1 MKMRFGKKAWTAV
14 LAASMIA
21 AASMPGT
28 VSADSRK
35 VVTIGADLNESQRN
49 SIIKYFG
56 VDLNKV
62 DVIYVTNQDERDHL
76 GSHVPLEQIGTHTIS
91 CAYVQPK
98 SSGGIQVKTANF
110 NWVTSNMIASA
121 LSTSGVKNCDVI
133 AAAPFEVSGTGALT
147 GAIMA
152 YEAASGETLN
162 KAKKDTAVQ
171 EIVTTSQVA
180 ETVGQQQATQIV
192 NEIKI
197 QVIESGAEESDEEQ
211 IYQIVDA
218 VVGNSMEEDDAVEKV
233 ELSDEDREALRVLAE
248 SIAAQ
253 HYEYEDVKET
263 LERVERNVTENRT
276 PDVNVNVNID
286 NSNTNTATNEQNNEQ
301 TNEQNTNV
309 SQDQSNE
316 QTAAAE
322 QSAEASQELSDD
334 SILLNTDDSALGEE
348 VIMDATAQ
356 EAVPEDAVTIEQPQA
371 QPKTEEDSPFEI
383 VTQDEGGIAED
394 GTDLPAADD
403 TDDADL
409 PAADDAD
416 DADIPAADDE
426 FGTDLPAEDDGLD
439 TDLPAEDDEFD
450 TDLPAEDDEF
460 DTDIPAADDEF
471 VTDTDDTL
479 STDIPAAEDET
490 MQPQAEDGIDVPA
503 AEESA
508 EAPFAAIGS
517 DSGSA
522 AFDGFAIRIYTE
534 AGLVPASGEVTVR
547 DESGSEIMKADLS
560 SSSAFGAAEVTDPA
574 VLGNLGRDAA
584 NCIYVFT
591 DAERFGTLGPVSYTI
606 SANIVF
612 ADDDGSGS
620 AVPGTEKP
628 AAVLE
633 KEADFMESALT
644 IERDPASGFAAGG
657 RAVLNVA
664 LPEGGRAEISSS
676 DPGVAAPEVTE
687 IGGGSESSAEAPAA
701 GEQAVNVSLG
711 NPGEAELKAV
721 IYDGSGQLYGEETIA
736 VAVF

>member
-286 NSNTNTATNEQNNEQ
+286 NSTTNTATNEQNNEQ

-371 QPKTEEDSPFEI
+371 QPETEEDSPFEI

-394 GTDLPAADD
+394 GTDLQADD
-403 TDDADL
+403 AGNTDL

-426 FGTDLPAEDDGLD
+426 FGTDLPAEDDGLE
-439 TDLPAEDDEFD
+439 TDLLAEDDE
-450 TDLPAEDDEF
+450 P

-471 VTDTDDTL
+471 VTDTAETDDTL

-560 SSSAFGAAEVTDPA
+560 SSASWGAAEVTDPA
-574 VLGNLGRDAA
+574 VLGNLGRVAA

-591 DAERFGTLGPVSYTI
+591 DGERFAALGPVSYTI

-620 AVPGTEKP
+620 AVPGTERP
-628 AAVLE
+628 AASLE

>member
-197 QVIESGAEESDEEQ
+197 QVIESGTEESDEEQ

-218 VVGNSMEEDDAVEKV
+218 VVGNSMEEDNAVEKV

-371 QPKTEEDSPFEI
+371 QPETEEDSPFEI

-394 GTDLPAADD
+394 GTDIPAADD
-403 TDDADL
+403 ADDADL

-416 DADIPAADDE
+416 DTDIPAADDE
-426 FGTDLPAEDDGLD
+426 FG
-439 TDLPAEDDEFD
+439 

>member
-76 GSHVPLEQIGTHTIS
+76 ASHVPLEQIGTHTIS

-218 VVGNSMEEDDAVEKV
+218 VVGSRMEEDDAAEKV

-309 SQDQSNE
+309 SQDQTNDQSND

-322 QSAEASQELSDD
+322 QSAEASQELSED

-371 QPKTEEDSPFEI
+371 QPETEEDAPFEI
-383 VTQDEGGIAED
+383 VTQDAGGIAED
-394 GTDLPAADD
+394 GTDVQAEDAG
-403 TDDADL
+403 DADL

-416 DADIPAADDE
+416 D
-426 FGTDLPAEDDGLD
+426 TDLPAEDDGID

-450 TDLPAEDDEF
+450 TDLPAEDDE
-460 DTDIPAADDEF
+460 DIPAADDEF
-471 VTDTDDTL
+471 VTDTAETDDTL

-490 MQPQAEDGIDVPA
+490 MKPQAEDGIDVPA
-503 AEESA
+503 AEEGA

-560 SSSAFGAAEVTDPA
+560 SSAAWGAAEVTDPA

-591 DAERFGTLGPVSYTI
+591 DGERFATLGPVSYKI

-620 AVPGTEKP
+620 AVPGTERP
-628 AAVLE
+628 AAALE
-633 KEADFMESALT
+633 KEADFMDSALT
-644 IERDPASGFAAGG
+644 IERDPANGFAAGG
-657 RAVLNVA
+657 SAVLTVA

-701 GEQAVNVSLG
+701 GEQGVNVSLG

-721 IYDGSGQLYGEETIA
+721 IYDGSGQLYGEESIT

>member
-197 QVIESGAEESDEEQ
+197 QVIESGTEESDEEQ

-371 QPKTEEDSPFEI
+371 QPETEEDSPFEI

-403 TDDADL
+403 TDNADL

-426 FGTDLPAEDDGLD
+426 FG
-439 TDLPAEDDEFD
+439 

>member
-356 EAVPEDAVTIEQPQA
+356 EAVPEDAVTIEQPQV
-371 QPKTEEDSPFEI
+371 QPETEEDSPFEI

-394 GTDLPAADD
+394 GTDLQADD
-403 TDDADL
+403 AGNTDL

-426 FGTDLPAEDDGLD
+426 FGTDLPAEDD
-439 TDLPAEDDEFD
+439 EFD
-450 TDLPAEDDEF
+450 TDLPAEDDEP
-460 DTDIPAADDEF
+460 DTDLPAADDEF
-471 VTDTDDTL
+471 VTDTAETDDTL

-591 DAERFGTLGPVSYTI
+591 DAERFAALGPVSYTI

>member
-21 AASMPGT
+21 AATIPGT
-28 VSADSRK
+28 VTADSSK
-35 VVTIGADLNESQRN
+35 DLTNGADLNESQRN

-371 QPKTEEDSPFEI
+371 QPETEEDSPFEI

-394 GTDLPAADD
+394 GTDLQADD
-403 TDDADL
+403 AGNTDL
-409 PAADDAD
+409 PAADDTD

-591 DAERFGTLGPVSYTI
+591 DAERFAALGPVSYTI

>member
-197 QVIESGAEESDEEQ
+197 QVIESGTEESDEEQ

-309 SQDQSNE
+309 SQDQTNDQSNE

-371 QPKTEEDSPFEI
+371 QLETEEDSPFEI

-394 GTDLPAADD
+394 GTDIPAADD
-403 TDDADL
+403 ADDADL

-416 DADIPAADDE
+416 DTDIPAADDE
-426 FGTDLPAEDDGLD
+426 FG
-439 TDLPAEDDEFD
+439 

-471 VTDTDDTL
+471 VTDTAETDDTL

-560 SSSAFGAAEVTDPA
+560 SSAAWGAAEVTDLA

-591 DAERFGTLGPVSYTI
+591 DGERFATLGPVSYKI

-620 AVPGTEKP
+620 AVPGTERP
-628 AAVLE
+628 AASLE

-644 IERDPASGFAAGG
+644 IERDPANGFAAGG